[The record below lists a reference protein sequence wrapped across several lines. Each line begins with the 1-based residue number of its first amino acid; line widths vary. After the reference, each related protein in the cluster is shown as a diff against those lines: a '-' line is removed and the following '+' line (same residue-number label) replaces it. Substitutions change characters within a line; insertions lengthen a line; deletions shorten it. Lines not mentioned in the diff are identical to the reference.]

1 MLTIEIFPN
10 YNRWGDEA
18 RQTIITILTDMKL
31 DHDGVVNLIGSNA
44 MTTAGVLTK
53 YIRVYGRQ
61 IETAVSVAT
70 AIKQKFPDVRVEAAP
85 LLVVRPAEE

>member
-10 YNRWGDEA
+10 RNRWGDEA
-18 RQTIITILTDMKL
+18 RQTIIQILRRMEL
-31 DHDGVVNLIGSNA
+31 DQGTVINIVDGNA
-44 MTTAGVLTK
+44 MTSDGVLTT